1 MFFKGQIDD
10 WNKSGRHVRLIFL
23 SIAKI
28 FDAVTMFQ
36 NSTFNLPSADYQLPT
51 ANSQLQTADCQILP
65 AFPKQIPAFVRRIP
79 AFASLIHF
87 GLFGIVYSCHKNKKL
102 LL

>member
-1 MFFKGQIDD
+1 MFFKGQIE

-23 SIAKI
+23 SKAKI
-28 FDAVTMFQ
+28 FDSVTALQ
-36 NSTFNLPSADYQLPT
+36 NTTFNLPAANCQLPT
-51 ANSQLQTADCQILP
+51 ADCQLPTAICQLPP

-79 AFASLIHF
+79 AFTKRIHF
-87 GLFGIVYSCHKNKKL
+87 HLFSIVYSCHKNKKL